1 MGVTVME
8 EEWDL
13 LARFLP
19 AGWRELARETGAMQ
33 RARGEITSPEVLLQ
47 VLLLHVATGLSLKQ
61 AAARAQVQG
70 LATISDVG
78 LLKRLR
84 SAEAWL
90 RELARRMFEASRFAS
105 VTARAPAGRRLRA
118 VDATTVEE
126 PGATGTDWRVHY
138 AISLPDLRCDFY
150 DVTDATG
157 GETYQRIPVHRGD
170 ILLGDRGYCH
180 REGVAYVLR
189 RQGDVIV
196 RLTSTGFPLLDATRD
211 TPFELLPHLR
221 RLRGHQVGEW
231 AVRFTAARTRW
242 PARVC
247 AVRKSQHAADRAK
260 TKIVQQAAKKQKTVR
275 PETLESAEYVYVLV
289 TVPRDVLAA
298 RDALDLYR
306 ARWQLELC
314 FKRLKSL
321 FHLGHVPKRT
331 DISARAWIEGK
342 LLTVLLIERLLTEAH
357 FFSPWGFDLPAPKP
371 LARVHRGA

>member
-1 MGVTVME
+1 MGVTVVE
-8 EEWDL
+8 EEWEL
-13 LARFLP
+13 VARFLP

-33 RARGEITSPEVLLQ
+33 RARGAITSPDVLLQ

-61 AAARAQVQG
+61 AAARATVQG
-70 LATISDVG
+70 VATISDVG

-84 SAEAWL
+84 GAEGWL
-90 RELARRMFEASRFAS
+90 RELARRMFAASRFAR
-105 VTARAPAGRRLRA
+105 VTARAPVGRRLRA

-138 AISLPDLRCDFY
+138 AIRLPELRCDFY
-150 DVTDATG
+150 EVTDATG

-180 REGVAYVLR
+180 REGVAYVLHQ
-189 RQGDVIV
+189 QGDVIV
-196 RLTSTGFPLLDATRD
+196 RLTSTGFPLREATRD
-211 TPFELLPHLR
+211 SPFALFPHLR

-231 AVRFTAARTRW
+231 AVRFDADQRRW

-247 AVRKSQHAADRAK
+247 AIRKSQHAAARAK
-260 TKIVQQAAKKQKTVR
+260 TQILRQAAKKQKDVR

-289 TVPRDVLAA
+289 TVPRAVLDA
-298 RDALDLYR
+298 RDVLDLYR

-321 FHLGHVPKRT
+321 FQLGHVPKRS
-331 DISARAWIEGK
+331 DVSARAWIEGK
-342 LLTVLLIERLLTEAH
+342 LLTVLLIERLLAEAE
-357 FFSPWGFDLPAPKP
+357 FFSPWGFELPAPQP
-371 LARVHRGA
+371 VARVHRGP